1 MRLYRVEQEW
11 SVDEAGVPTP
21 PLEERHMLVRRGAEG
36 PGIYFG
42 HCAEE
47 SVLAL
52 PVGKDLAKPFE
63 DNEELE
69 SLPLRAARLG
79 TEPYRL
85 LVPTRDEL
93 AKLERGSYYGDCLVH
108 VRMPSVENCLVT
120 FKASTYTEHVM
131 KYKAYSRV
139 EREYQ
144 AIEEAIGV
152 QTIFIAED
160 GHEAIFSLHP
170 GASFRI
176 CRDEAT
182 VPKGESP
189 VLVFAFDGRTGN
201 CFRPKKFK
209 PRQRKRPNRRR
220 KKEEVVSA
228 AYGAQQDN

>member
-1 MRLYRVEQEW
+1 MRLFRVEQEW
-11 SVDEAGVPTP
+11 FVADDGTPSVPHED
-21 PLEERHMLVRRGAEG
+21 RHMLVRKGAEG
-36 PGIYFG
+36 PGVYFG
-42 HCAEE
+42 HGAED
-47 SVLAL
+47 SDLAL

-93 AKLERGSYYGDCLVH
+93 SKLERGSYYGDCLVH
-108 VRMPSVENCLVT
+108 VCLPRTENCSVI

-131 KYKAYSRV
+131 KYKTYSRV

-144 AIEEAIGV
+144 TIEEAIGV

-209 PRQRKRPNRRR
+209 PRSRKRPNRRR

-228 AYGAQQDN
+228 AYGSS

>member
-1 MRLYRVEQEW
+1 MRLFRVEREW
-11 SVDEAGVPTP
+11 STGDDGAQEVPETD
-21 PLEERHMLVRRGAEG
+21 RYMLVQRGSEG

-42 HCAEE
+42 HDEE
-47 SVLAL
+47 GADLAL

-63 DNEELE
+63 DNEELQ
-69 SLPLRAARLG
+69 SLPLKAARLG

-93 AKLERGSYYGDCLVH
+93 GKLERGSYYGDCLVH
-108 VRMPSVENCLVT
+108 VSLPRHENCNVT
-120 FKASTYTEHVM
+120 FMASTYKEHVM
-131 KYKAYSRV
+131 QYKTYRRV
-139 EREYQ
+139 EREYES
-144 AIEEAIGV
+144 IEEAVGV
-152 QTIFIAED
+152 QLVFISED
-160 GHEAIFSLHP
+160 KHEAIFSLHP

-209 PRQRKRPNRRR
+209 PRSRKRPNRRK

-228 AYGAQQDN
+228 AYGAS